1 MSDSTNPR
9 FTDEELT
16 QLRKFLKSG
25 QKVTNFFNTYEEN
38 LKNANLPDDFP
49 SYPFLFFTEYLSD
62 FNQFDNDI
70 KNLLWFFYNNT
81 ELAERSTKIVPPSVV
96 IPDVCYIK
104 RAINDG
110 VVYKL
115 ECIVDMIFKEH
126 FEEFIEFVSSR
137 VNVDWSNRMSV
148 LFQAF
153 FEEFKGLY
161 SGSQQSIVP
170 PTRESLRL
178 YKMYENL
185 DIL

>member
-25 QKVTNFFNTYEEN
+25 QYVTNFFNKDEGA

-70 KNLLWFFYNNT
+70 KNLLWFSYNNT
-81 ELAERSTKIVPPSVV
+81 ELAERSTKIVPPSE

-104 RAINDG
+104 QVIIDG
-110 VVYKL
+110 VDYKL
-115 ECIVDMIFKEH
+115 ERIFDMIFKEH

-148 LFQAF
+148 LFQVF

-170 PTRESLRL
+170 TTRESLRL

-185 DIL
+185 GML